1 MKITLERDE
10 AELPR
15 DKSTP
20 FHMGA
25 LSLVL
30 GEDCDHFPF
39 HWTEL
44 ETKVSVS
51 QLHFPPFHPDL
62 GWLSDWW
69 AIWGNW
75 QVLKGAAEG
84 TGFST
89 GTALWVAC
97 VPWALLMLPHRRTH
111 PSFPL
116 TSYSMRQ
123 MKFVFS
129 LITAH
134 LDMPLKIR
142 VSKQNTHKWQKI
154 SGVSICSLLLWDVPV
169 VHVPHG
175 STWEAAF
182 WYLHREWFK

>member
-111 PSFPL
+111 PYFPL

-134 LDMPLKIR
+134 LDMPLKNQSLQAEHAQVAEDQWCQYLFIVIMGCSCGAR
-142 VSKQNTHKWQKI
+142 PTWFHLRSCILI
-154 SGVSICSLLLWDVPV
+154 SPSWMV
-169 VHVPHG
+169 
-175 STWEAAF
+175 
-182 WYLHREWFK
+182 